1 VPYVPNDITFEVDD
15 ANGDIT
21 FTLGEWMHESLEN
34 ATQGL
39 SCSSNTKR
47 SLPDLMPRDLESCSL
62 DPYVA
67 HIAANIELINRAVAA
82 LPEPV
87 QNLINQYVRI
97 DLIALGLDPRVSSP
111 GKY

>member
-15 ANGDIT
+15 SNGEIT
-21 FTLGEWMHESLEN
+21 LTLGEWIRGSLEN

-39 SCSSNTKR
+39 PCSSNTKR
-47 SLPDLMPRDLESCSL
+47 SNIDLMPRDLESCSF
-62 DPYVA
+62 DPYMNRVA
-67 HIAANIELINRAVAA
+67 DNIELVNRAVAA

-87 QNLINQYVRI
+87 QNLINEYVRT
-97 DLIALGLDPRVSSP
+97 DLIARGLEPAVAGP